1 MRLAWHACS
10 VHNFTS
16 QRCWRTSRA
25 YLQVPQLPA
34 CLQRIST
41 AHFPPTVG
49 TPCGWRSAT
58 APAAA
63 IHAATNSSK
72 ISPDQDPGRC
82 VSAWLCCFSGDAFLV
97 FLLNFVAWPT
107 QAPLLVASSRRRS
120 TGTLSMLRLVL
131 DNDFGR
137 PITPLS
143 LFVHRYPRVPPREL
157 FYASPFQR
165 Q

>member
-1 MRLAWHACS
+1 MRLTWHACPG
-10 VHNFTS
+10 HKFTS
-16 QRCWRTSRA
+16 QRCWRTPRCLFIIRTTAGMS
-25 YLQVPQLPA
+25 PA
-34 CLQRIST
+34 HKHCTFS
-41 AHFPPTVG
+41 TVG
-49 TPCGWRSAT
+49 TPCNWCSAT

-63 IHAATNSSK
+63 IHASTASSK
-72 ISPDQDPGRC
+72 SSPDQDPGRC